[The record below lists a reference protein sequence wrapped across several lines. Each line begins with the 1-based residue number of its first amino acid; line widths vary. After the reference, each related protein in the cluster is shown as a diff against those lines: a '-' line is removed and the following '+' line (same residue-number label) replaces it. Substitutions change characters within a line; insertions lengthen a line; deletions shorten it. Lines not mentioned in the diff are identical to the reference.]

1 MKNRL
6 CYGDCLEVMREH
18 IGDESVNLIYLDPPF
33 NSKRIYNAFIGGGR
47 GKSVQFE
54 AFNDT
59 WRWSEAAADFHEVAQ
74 DLRLASTF
82 EGLRKI
88 LGEGA
93 ELAYLSY
100 LANRLRQCWRVLKPT
115 GSIYLHCD
123 PTMSHYLKVVMDGLF
138 GKENF
143 RNEIVWHYSGWNK
156 RLKSHIERRHDIL
169 FFYSKTKA
177 ARFNYPTR
185 PWESRHEYVKVRR
198 QKVRKDDDG
207 REYVLSDAGGGK
219 RVKRYLDEAMEYG
232 VPLDDVWDIP
242 KLNNSDAE
250 KTGYPTQKPVV
261 LLERIIKASS
271 NEGDVVLDPFC
282 GCGTTVEAAE
292 RQQRRWIGID
302 ICHRAYEII
311 EKRLKSRLN
320 FVDIDFVGMPRTLE
334 SARDLARRNKFTF
347 ETWAASLV
355 DGVEANKSQRGDK
368 GIDGRGRLAVAR
380 GEFIDLVSQVKGGHT
395 APGDIQAFNGAR
407 QQAEA
412 DMGIFTCFGDRV
424 TPRMRDTAASTGQF
438 RGAPVIQIYT
448 VDDWFNGKVPVFP
461 KAA

>member
-1 MKNRL
+1 MNPSISFILIPLSIPSGFTMRL
-6 CYGDCLEVMREH
+6 
-18 IGDESVNLIYLDPPF
+18 S
-33 NSKRIYNAFIGGGR
+33 GGG
-47 GKSVQFE
+47 GNSVQFE

-59 WRWSEAAADFHEVAQ
+59 WRWSEAVDDFHEVAKEPS
-74 DLRLASTF
+74 LASTF

-100 LANRLRQCWRVLKPT
+100 LANRLRECRRVLKPT

-143 RNEIVWHYSGWNK
+143 RNEVVWCYSTSGRSPRNK
-156 RLKSHIERRHDIL
+156 RNRWAQKHDVILWYAEKHRVFKADCSLLPSPQYIKSH
-169 FFYSKTKA
+169 Y
-177 ARFNYPTR
+177 
-185 PWESRHEYVKVRR
+185 R
-198 QKVRKDDDG
+198 QKDN
-207 REYVLSDAGGGK
+207 LGK
-219 RVKRYLDEAMEYG
+219 KCRIRTDFGKTRIYYPEEGINGNDWWA
-232 VPLDDVWDIP
+232 DIP
-242 KLNNSDAE
+242 YINSQAKE
-250 KTGYPTQKPVV
+250 RVGYPTQKPVA

-271 NEGDVVLDPFC
+271 NEGDMVLDPFC

-292 RQQRRWIGID
+292 RQRRRWIGID
-302 ICHRAYEII
+302 ICHRAYKII
-311 EKRLKSRLN
+311 EERLESRLK

-355 DGVEANKSQRGDK
+355 DGVEANKNQRGDK

-395 APGDIQAFNGAR
+395 GPGDIQAFNGAR

-424 TPRMRDTAASTGQF
+424 TLRMRDTAASTGQF

-448 VDDWFNGKVPVFP
+448 VDDWFDGKSPVFP
-461 KAA
+461 KTA